1 MENTDIM
8 KNYKINIDRKDLY
21 SKDYKSAKISNYK
34 NINKFNISQ
43 SLVDIFSILIKEER

>member
-1 MENTDIM
+1 MM
-8 KNYKINIDRKDLY
+8 GNYKINIGRKDLY

-34 NINKFNISQ
+34 NIHKFNISR